1 MPRKENTKAKTW
13 ERDRR
18 KRMNAYFKTLADLL
32 PPHQEGR
39 KRNKVDILIHASKY
53 IKDLHSRTE
62 ELFSAHASEAHKEEL
77 ARLKKTCNPTFLSYT
92 IIVYSFTRSWYICS
106 SRAGS

>member
-1 MPRKENTKAKTW
+1 MSFRSFYFLSICKSHCSKAKTW

-53 IKDLHSRTE
+53 IKDLHSRTD
-62 ELFSAHASEAHKEEL
+62 ELFSTHASEAHSMYFKIH
-77 ARLKKTCNPTFLSYT
+77 A
-92 IIVYSFTRSWYICS
+92 VYIY
-106 SRAGS
+106 

>member
-1 MPRKENTKAKTW
+1 
-13 ERDRR
+13 
-18 KRMNAYFKTLADLL
+18 MNAYFKTLADLL

-62 ELFSAHASEAHKEEL
+62 ELFSAHASEAHSKRVSL
-77 ARLKKTCNPTFLSYT
+77 TMMVTCFQD
-92 IIVYSFTRSWYICS
+92 S
-106 SRAGS
+106 SNEMPEI